1 MYEKKK
7 QPVHTPTYKI
17 EFCSSVHNL
26 IITFRRYTNKL
37 VNKYSQCL
45 YANKLS
51 SFKTGNSI
59 MLYFYIWM
67 KKKWDG
73 PEWIMYMY
81 ISKNHLMQYVTISML
96 EVLNN
101 VKKYLC
107 LKCFKTIQQNDRRNN
122 ITENW
127 SKHFIHCNMGM
138 P

>member
-1 MYEKKK
+1 MFGWKKK
-7 QPVHTPTYKI
+7 T
-17 EFCSSVHNL
+17 
-26 IITFRRYTNKL
+26 
-37 VNKYSQCL
+37 
-45 YANKLS
+45 
-51 SFKTGNSI
+51 
-59 MLYFYIWM
+59 
-67 KKKWDG
+67 KWDG

-101 VKKYLC
+101 VTKYLC

-127 SKHFIHCNMGM
+127 SKHFIHSYGNAIKWALPSWIIKWNWNEVLNSFKSEHFPKHKPMKLLKLISEFTASRISLVQPCYCL